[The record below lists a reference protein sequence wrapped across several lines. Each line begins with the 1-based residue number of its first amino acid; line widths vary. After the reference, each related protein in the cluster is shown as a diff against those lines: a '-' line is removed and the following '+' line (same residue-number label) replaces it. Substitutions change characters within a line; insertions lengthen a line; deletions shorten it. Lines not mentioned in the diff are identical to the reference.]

1 MSDPA
6 RSAVPL
12 RIVVNGEPREVAAG
26 STALDLLGALGL
38 HGRPV
43 AVEINEQVVPRG
55 DLAGCMISAGDRFE
69 IVTLVGGG

>member
-1 MSDPA
+1 MSGMPRPA
-6 RSAVPL
+6 TPL
-12 RIVVNGEPREVAAG
+12 RITVNGEPRDVAAG
-26 STALDLLGALGL
+26 STAFDLLGDLGL